1 MKKFFK
7 TTFACV
13 LGTLIAGFILM
24 IIMFV
29 GIIGS
34 VATSLPSA
42 QKNYVVKENTVLKLD
57 LKGVTKDQY
66 EEDVNL
72 DVTSLM
78 NKQDNDVLGLDQFR
92 RALEVAAEDAN
103 VKGIYI
109 SAEGLS
115 AMPASVDEMRR
126 ALVQFKEKS
135 GKWI

>member
-13 LGTLIAGFILM
+13 LGTLIAGLILM
-24 IIMFV
+24 ILFLV

-34 VATSLPSA
+34 VATSIPSA

-57 LKGVTKDQY
+57 LKGSTKDQY
-66 EEDVNL
+66 EEDVTF

-78 NKQDNDVLGLDQFR
+78 NKTDNDIFGLDQLR
-92 RALEVAAEDAN
+92 RALEVAADDVN

-109 SAEGLS
+109 SAEGLV
-115 AMPASVDEMRR
+115 AMPASVDEIRR
-126 ALVQFKEKS
+126 MLVASINTIK
-135 GKWI
+135 GK